1 MQGHTQGHSSQPL
14 TSRVA
19 AYSTMS
25 SPEAGTSPSTF
36 TPLPPSP
43 QLGKLTAAFAALME
57 RLFGGPW
64 LPEAER
70 KQFDPHMAGSSSSAA
85 AEESA
90 RACLGVAAACM
101 KHGNGRLLALV
112 LAVLPPLQR
121 E

>member
-1 MQGHTQGHSSQPL
+1 
-14 TSRVA
+14 
-19 AYSTMS
+19 
-25 SPEAGTSPSTF
+25 
-36 TPLPPSP
+36 
-43 QLGKLTAAFAALME
+43 ME

-70 KQFDPHMAGSSSSAA
+70 KQFDPDVAGSSSSAA

-112 LAVLPPLQR
+112 LVVLPPLQR
-121 E
+121 EQAPQCAAEAVEAVLFERCGPLLQALAAAP